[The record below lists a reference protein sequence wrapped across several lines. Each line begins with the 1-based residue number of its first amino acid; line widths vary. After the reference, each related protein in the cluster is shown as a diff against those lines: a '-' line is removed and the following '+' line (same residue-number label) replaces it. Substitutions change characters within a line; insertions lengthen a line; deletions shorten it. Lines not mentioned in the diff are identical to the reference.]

1 MIFTKTSRQRT
12 LYATPLASG
21 LNHNLHYK
29 LLHKFL
35 RPCFRWATNGVPIYS
50 PYNGQCSDV
59 VFSELDTLD
68 YCLGHPSPQA
78 NAYHY
83 HVMSY
88 DSGLAAGTGN
98 CPWSCADNKQSD
110 IVAVMADGK
119 FQI

>member
-1 MIFTKTSRQRT
+1 MNS
-12 LYATPLASG
+12 YV
-21 LNHNLHYK
+21 YV
-29 LLHKFL
+29 
-35 RPCFRWATNGVPIYS
+35 FRWATNGVPIYS

-119 FQI
+119 F